1 MRGSVAI
8 RFLSWFVL
16 LAPVSLIAQSYQGG
30 IRGTVTDVSGASISG
45 ANCVSD
51 R

>member
-8 RFLSWFVL
+8 RFLCVFVL
-16 LAPVSLIAQSYQGG
+16 LAPVSLTAQSYQGG
-30 IRGTVTDVSGASISG
+30 VRGTVTDPSGASITG
-45 ANCVSD
+45 AERVSD